1 MTLKENNLFDRINT
15 LTEEDSRKII
25 LKLSDLQYKY
35 KDGIHLV
42 ATPSDLFT
50 DLLALVNVQKSE
62 IRQWKEKYEDLR
74 EAFNIRL
81 EQDEINE
88 GGSD

>member
-1 MTLKENNLFDRINT
+1 MTKESNLLDRINT

-25 LKLSDLQYKY
+25 LKLGDLQYKY

-50 DLLALVNVQKSE
+50 DLLALINVQESQ

-74 EAFNIRL
+74 ESFNEIL
-81 EQDEINE
+81 EEND
-88 GGSD
+88 